1 MRCGV
6 FLLASAL
13 AAAAGGWTSAASAY
27 TLPGPYPWG
36 DDGTVYYEKW
46 GDIFTPGST
55 AGTLSWS
62 IMPDGTTIHPAFN
75 DPTFSGVSSL
85 NAIMN
90 NLGYDQSLAAI
101 ERCFARW
108 SAATNVY
115 FVKVADSGAPFC
127 DPAAIPPNTGQIRL
141 GAFWNS
147 APFLGGVGYGVSPF
161 GNPLDGDVLLNAN
174 NTFFFDNG
182 AEGELIDVYNDFE
195 SLLMHEIGHALGL
208 GHSDV
213 SAVMSADPQ
222 YFQYVNREL
231 DPDDVAG
238 IQFLYGPALRA
249 DFNNNNV
256 VDGDDLAIW
265 KTGFGATINVT
276 PAMGDA
282 NRDGQLDGADLL
294 IWQREASPSAGALA
308 VPEPSAVAL
317 AFGLLAAARSS
328 RRRQVE
334 RVSSTKPFLEN
345 GRFRLADG

>member
-1 MRCGV
+1 MRCSV
-6 FLLASAL
+6 LLLASAF

-85 NAIMN
+85 NAIMT

-127 DPAAIPPNTGQIRL
+127 DPTAIPPNTGQIRL

-147 APFLGGVGYGVSPF
+147 DPFLGGVGYGVSPF

-238 IQFLYGPALRA
+238 IQFLYGPALAA
-249 DFNNNNV
+249 DFNRDNV
-256 VDGDDLAIW
+256 VNAADLSDWQA
-265 KTGFGATINVT
+265 GFGTASGATPV
-276 PAMGDA
+276 MGDA
-282 NRDGQLDGADLL
+282 DRNGAVDGADFLV
-294 IWQREASPSAGALA
+294 WQREHHVPPIATAASLP
-308 VPEPSAVAL
+308 VPEAGTATL
-317 AFGLLAAARSS
+317 LLAGLFGMTAS
-328 RRRQVE
+328 RR
-334 RVSSTKPFLEN
+334 
-345 GRFRLADG
+345 GRRFNSAR

>member
-1 MRCGV
+1 MRCCV
-6 FLLASAL
+6 FLLASTL
-13 AAAAGGWTSAASAY
+13 AAAAGSWTSAASAY

-75 DPTFSGVSSL
+75 DATFSGVSSL
-85 NAIMN
+85 NSIMN

-115 FVKVADSGAPFC
+115 FVKVADSGVPFC
-127 DPAAIPPNTGQIRL
+127 DPTAIPPNTGQIRL

-147 APFLGGVGYGVSPF
+147 NPFLGGVGYGVSPF

-238 IQFLYGPALRA
+238 IQFLYGPSLVA
-249 DFNNNNV
+249 DFNRDNA

-265 KTGFGATINVT
+265 KTGFGATVGVSPT
-276 PAMGDA
+276 TGDA
-282 NRDGQLDGADLL
+282 DRNDQIDGADFLV
-294 IWQREASPSAGALA
+294 WQRESHPGGGAATALA
-308 VPEPSAVAL
+308 SVPEGSTLTMAL
-317 AFGLLAAARSS
+317 IAMGIASLARAAR
-328 RRRQVE
+328 
-334 RVSSTKPFLEN
+334 N
-345 GRFRLADG
+345 

>member
-1 MRCGV
+1 MRCTALI
-6 FLLASAL
+6 FASAIV
-13 AAAAGGWTSAASAY
+13 ATAVGWADHASAY

-85 NAIMN
+85 NAIMT

-115 FVKVADSGAPFC
+115 FVNVADSGAAFC
-127 DPAAIPPNTGQIRL
+127 DPTAIPPNTGQIRL

-147 APFLGGVGYGVSPF
+147 NPFLGGVGYGVSPF

-231 DPDDVAG
+231 DPDDIAG
-238 IQFLYGPALRA
+238 IQFLYGPALAA
-249 DFNNNNV
+249 DFDRNNV
-256 VDGDDLAIW
+256 VNADDLATW
-265 KTGFGATINVT
+265 NENYGATTGVSPSI
-276 PAMGDA
+276 GDA
-282 NRDGQLDGADLL
+282 DRNGAIDGADFL
-294 IWQREASPSAGALA
+294 IWQREAKILTASP
-308 VPEPSAVAL
+308 VTNIPEPSTLFLAVSAL
-317 AFGLLAAARSS
+317 GLFVARRAHSI
-328 RRRQVE
+328 E
-334 RVSSTKPFLEN
+334 TL
-345 GRFRLADG
+345 